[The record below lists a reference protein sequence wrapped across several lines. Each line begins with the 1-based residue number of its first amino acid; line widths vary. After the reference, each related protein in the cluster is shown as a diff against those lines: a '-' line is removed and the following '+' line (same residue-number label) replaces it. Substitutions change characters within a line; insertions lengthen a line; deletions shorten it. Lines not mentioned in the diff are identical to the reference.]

1 MEWPMKRRY
10 AEFSGEK
17 HSTGALFRSN
27 FTDIPPKSLKCT
39 SLCSRNEQCSMSI
52 KIPSFV

>member
-17 HSTGALFRSN
+17 HSTGALFGSN
-27 FTDIPPKSLKCT
+27 FHRYSSEKPEMHFTVQSKWAML
-39 SLCSRNEQCSMSI
+39 NEH
-52 KIPSFV
+52 